1 MGEPAERGAKDAR
14 RRQILDAAFTEF
26 ATKGYAG
33 TSMEAI
39 ARRANASKETLY
51 AWFDNKQALFNTLM
65 DISIEGVTSRVS
77 AAYERDPAP
86 AHVLKVIAE
95 DVLRQMLA
103 IAPLVQAMGSGEQGR
118 EALRPLGVTITEW
131 RGHFVDYML
140 QAREKGEIAFDDDP
154 FELVSVFVA
163 MAQGEWSL
171 RLATGMTDKVTEQ
184 MIAAHAERVTRIFLQ
199 ALAPPGTF

>member
-1 MGEPAERGAKDAR
+1 MGEPRERTAKDAR

-26 ATKGYAG
+26 ATRGYAG

-65 DISIEGVTSRVS
+65 DISIEGVTSRVG
-77 AAYERDPAP
+77 AAYERDPSP

-95 DVLRQMLA
+95 DVQRQMQA
-103 IAPLVQAMGSGEQGR
+103 IAPLMQAMGSGEQGR
-118 EALRPLGVTITEW
+118 EALRPLGVTITQW
-131 RGHFVDYML
+131 RARFVDYML

-154 FELVSVFVA
+154 FELVSIFVA
-163 MAQGEWSL
+163 MAQGEWTL
-171 RLATGMTDKVTEQ
+171 RLATGMTDKLTER
-184 MIAAHAERVTRIFLQ
+184 MIEDHAQRVTQLFLQ
-199 ALAPPGTF
+199 ALAPARP